1 MHVVYLHGFASSPA
15 SSKATFLK
23 SRLLEHGVTFHC
35 PDLNRPDFS
44 TMTVSR
50 MVKEVQALI
59 EKLSEDP
66 VVLYGSSLGSFVALH
81 AAECMST
88 KIDRMI
94 LLAPAFDFGR
104 RPVGDLG
111 EEGMARWKDEGWCTF
126 THYATEKPQR
136 VHYELFRDAEEYDS
150 FSVDNIIPML
160 IVQGRYDVVVDP
172 AMVEQFSTT
181 RPHVDL
187 VMVDDDHQLG
197 ASLER
202 IWDETARFLSI
213 ET

>member
-15 SSKATFLK
+15 SSKAIFLK
-23 SRLLEHGVTFHC
+23 NRLLVHGVEFHC
-35 PDLNRPDFS
+35 PDLNHPDFS

-50 MVKEVQALI
+50 MVEKVQAI
-59 EKLSEDP
+59 IGKLSKGP
-66 VVLYGSSLGSFVALH
+66 VVLFGSSLGAFVALH
-81 AAECMST
+81 AAERMSRP
-88 KIDRMI
+88 IDRMI

-104 RPVGDLG
+104 RAVGDLD
-111 EEGMARWKDEGWCTF
+111 EEGMARWKDEGWWTV

-136 VHYELFRDAEEYDS
+136 VHYELFRDAAEYDS
-150 FSVDNIIPML
+150 FGVDSVVPTL

-172 AMVEQFSTT
+172 DMVEQFSAT

-197 ASLER
+197 ASLAR
-202 IWDETARFLSI
+202 IWDETTRFLSI
-213 ET
+213 AT

>member
-15 SSKATFLK
+15 SSKAMFLK
-23 SRLLEHGVTFHC
+23 NRLLAHGVEFHC
-35 PDLNRPDFS
+35 PDLNHPDFS

-50 MVKEVQALI
+50 MVEKVQAII
-59 EKLSEDP
+59 EKLP
-66 VVLYGSSLGSFVALH
+66 KGRVVLCGSSLGAFVALH
-81 AAECMST
+81 ATERVSRQ
-88 KIDRMI
+88 IDRMI

-111 EEGMARWKDEGWCTF
+111 VEGMARWKDEGWWTF
-126 THYATEKPQR
+126 THYATEKPQP

-150 FSVDNIIPML
+150 FGVDNVVPTL
-160 IVQGRYDVVVDP
+160 IVQGRYDVVVES
-172 AMVEQFSTT
+172 AMVERFSTT
-181 RPHVDL
+181 RSHVDL

-202 IWDETARFLSI
+202 IWGETARFLSI
-213 ET
+213 AT

>member
-15 SSKATFLK
+15 SSKAIFLK
-23 SRLLEHGVTFHC
+23 NLLLAHGVEFHC
-35 PDLNRPDFS
+35 PDLNHPDFS

-50 MVKEVQALI
+50 MVKKVQAII
-59 EKLSEDP
+59 EKLSKGP
-66 VVLYGSSLGSFVALH
+66 VVLCGSSLGAFVALH
-81 AAECMST
+81 AADRMSRP
-88 KIDRMI
+88 IDRMI

-104 RPVGDLG
+104 RAVGDLG
-111 EEGMARWKDEGWCTF
+111 EEGMARWKDEGWWTF

-136 VHYELFRDAEEYDS
+136 VHYELFRDATEYDS
-150 FSVDNIIPML
+150 FGVDRVVPTL

-172 AMVEQFSTT
+172 DMVEQFSAT

-197 ASLER
+197 ASLAC
-202 IWDETARFLSI
+202 IWDETTRFLSI
-213 ET
+213 AT